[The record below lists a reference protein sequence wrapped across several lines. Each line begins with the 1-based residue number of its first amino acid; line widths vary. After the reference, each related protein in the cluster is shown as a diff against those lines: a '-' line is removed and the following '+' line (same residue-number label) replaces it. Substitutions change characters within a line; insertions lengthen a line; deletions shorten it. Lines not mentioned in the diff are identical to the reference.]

1 MEKLAIVTYSRSAAD
16 EYRRLFDSILA
27 GRTSIETYCMEDG
40 SIYKAIQAD
49 IIVVSSDDM
58 FQLTQ
63 KQAIPGAQLITATL
77 TISRQ
82 GFKYIQELLPGT
94 KALMVNVNMNMS
106 IQCIEQI
113 YHLGVTHLELIPY
126 APYVELDQRIDVAI
140 SPGEP
145 WAVPSMVS
153 RIVEIGKRKI
163 DISTIVYVLLAL
175 NEGDLFNSPVVQEYC
190 REIIPANSGTS
201 FKRINSF
208 NHPGNALNIDASMG
222 LISFTNDGVIKNYND
237 QAKYML
243 NLDSEEKVGRN
254 ILDLFD
260 TNAVR
265 TSVRNMKPNQ
275 KKKLTVQGKDL
286 LIRLFVER
294 TQEPNVLNYMTLEL
308 VGEDKWRSKLL
319 GRGYTAKYHFNHII
333 THSPAMLQLL
343 DLAEK
348 NAASESSILI
358 CGESGTG
365 KELLAQA
372 IHNASSRKSG
382 PFVGVNCASFPESLL
397 ESELFG
403 YEGGAF
409 TGASRGGKKGLFE
422 QADTGTLFLDEIGE
436 MPIHLQTRLLRVLQ
450 EKEVMRIGGDCV
462 IAVDVRIVSA
472 TNRNLKE
479 QIREGSFRPDLYYRL
494 NVVPL
499 KLPPLRERPEDVPL
513 LIQEFQ
519 KQLST
524 SYHFTG
530 EALSYLQ
537 NYYWEGNI
545 RELHNCVEYFA
556 NWHQDTIGIDDL
568 QVRFADVEPE
578 KQSHILSDKVSAAL
592 IDFLL
597 HTRQEVATSLL
608 VMEQIDISMRQHK
621 FIGRRSLC
629 EVPALQD
636 CGCTEAKLRGIL
648 QELDDYG
655 FVQQNSGRSGTVLT
669 PTGKYA
675 LAAMQSSMRE

>member
-1 MEKLAIVTYSRSAAD
+1 MKKLAIVTYSRSSAD
-16 EYRRLFDSILA
+16 EYRRLFDSILT

-49 IIVVSSDDM
+49 IIIVSSDDM

-175 NEGDLFNSPVVQEYC
+175 NEGALFNSSVVQEYC
-190 REIIPANSGTS
+190 QEIIPANSGTS

-265 TSVRNMKPNQ
+265 ISVRNMKPNQ

-358 CGESGTG
+358 CG
-365 KELLAQA
+365 
-372 IHNASSRKSG
+372 
-382 PFVGVNCASFPESLL
+382 
-397 ESELFG
+397 
-403 YEGGAF
+403 
-409 TGASRGGKKGLFE
+409 
-422 QADTGTLFLDEIGE
+422 
-436 MPIHLQTRLLRVLQ
+436 HLQTRLLRVLQ

-494 NVVPL
+494 NVVSL
-499 KLPPLRERPEDVPL
+499 KLPPLRERPEDGPL
-513 LIQEFQ
+513 LCG
-519 KQLST
+519 ST
-524 SYHFTG
+524 HRHHVHVRRRRPQPPVRRG
-530 EALSYLQ
+530 
-537 NYYWEGNI
+537 
-545 RELHNCVEYFA
+545 
-556 NWHQDTIGIDDL
+556 
-568 QVRFADVEPE
+568 VRF
-578 KQSHILSDKVSAAL
+578 SHDL
-592 IDFLL
+592 
-597 HTRQEVATSLL
+597 
-608 VMEQIDISMRQHK
+608 
-621 FIGRRSLC
+621 RR
-629 EVPALQD
+629 
-636 CGCTEAKLRGIL
+636 GGT
-648 QELDDYG
+648 G
-655 FVQQNSGRSGTVLT
+655 FRAGPDPS
-669 PTGKYA
+669 
-675 LAAMQSSMRE
+675 